1 MKHLLN
7 DLSEKEKNSIREQ
20 HTGGIK
26 IVNENFSKLI
36 NATLGDSKPLVNE
49 QNEYTVKR
57 IQGLVAD
64 GYKETSQINLPDGVY
79 QMGGS
84 GYQVNIMSPKD
95 ENVFTGYIILTE
107 NGIRGLWKGPINITN
122 KQANGGPAI
131 YKIFFKESGYKPSDN
146 SDIVNKET
154 ITTKVASEGL
164 KNVTTE
170 MISSPP
176 FKGVYGGFQFGG
188 VFKGIDYKWDCK
200 GVEGFGGVRSMED
213 GQIISETIENMISSL
228 KLQLTDI
235 QPNSPS
241 VGFYGEYSKFIIY
254 LSKDGKV
261 KYLPLK

>member
-1 MKHLLN
+1 MKHILN
-7 DLSEKEKNSIREQ
+7 NLTEEEKKTIREQ

-49 QNEYTVKR
+49 QSEWTVKR
-57 IQGLVAD
+57 IQKLVDD

-84 GYQVNIMSPKD
+84 GYQVNIMSPTD

-107 NGIRGLWKGPINITN
+107 NGIRGLWQGPINITN

-131 YKIFFKESGYKPSDN
+131 FKIFFKESGYKPSDN

-154 ITTKVASEGL
+154 ITTKVANEGII
-164 KNVTTE
+164 NVTSQ

-176 FKGVYGGFQFGG
+176 FKGEYMGYQFGG
-188 VFKGIDYKWDCK
+188 VFNGINYQWNCN
-200 GVEGFGGVRSMED
+200 GVEGMSGVRGTVE
-213 GQIISETIENMISSL
+213 GQIISESVEVMIKSTGKSI
-228 KLQLTDI
+228 TDAK
-235 QPNSPS
+235 PKSVS
-241 VGFYGEYSKFIIY
+241 VGFYSNNLKFIIY
-254 LSKDGKV
+254 TTTTNKPKCV
-261 KYLPLK
+261 NF